1 MPRVAVFG
9 LGQFGTSLAEALTS
23 QGAEV
28 LAFDADPERV
38 EELKDQVAMAVELD
52 STDERALRAV
62 GLEQVQV
69 AVVAMGSNVEANI
82 LTAALLKQLGIPRIL
97 ARANTP
103 IQERILRA
111 IGVNKIINIER
122 EMGESIATTI
132 AIGDA
137 HRFFTLATGHSL
149 VEVDV
154 PQHLVGKTIEELQLR
169 QRHNVNVVAVKKRIP
184 DVDERGRR
192 TLREEI
198 SVVPKPSHAFEEGE
212 LLILA
217 GDNRD
222 IQALLRG

>member
-9 LGQFGTSLAEALTS
+9 LGQFGRTLAEALTN

-28 LAFDADPERV
+28 MAFDTSAERV
-38 EELKDQVAMAVELD
+38 EDIKDQVAMAVELD

-62 GLEQVQV
+62 GLDQVQLAIV
-69 AVVAMGSNVEANI
+69 TMGTNIEANI
-82 LTAALLKQLGIPRIL
+82 LTAALLKQLGVPRIF
-97 ARANTP
+97 ARASTA

-122 EMGESIATTI
+122 EMGEAIATTL
-132 AIGDA
+132 AIGDV

-154 PQHLVGKTIEELQLR
+154 PPYLVGKTIEEMQLR
-169 QRHNVNVVAVKKRIP
+169 QRHNVNVVAVKKRAP

-198 SVVPKPSHAFEEGE
+198 RVVPKPSEAFEEGD

-217 GDNRD
+217 GENAD
-222 IQALLRG
+222 IQALLKG

>member
-9 LGQFGTSLAEALTS
+9 LGQFGRTLAEALTN

-28 LAFDADPERV
+28 MAFDTSAERV
-38 EELKDQVAMAVELD
+38 EDIKDQVAMAVELD

-62 GLEQVQV
+62 GLDQVQLAIV
-69 AVVAMGSNVEANI
+69 TMGTNIEANI
-82 LTAALLKQLGIPRIL
+82 LTSALLKQLGVPRIF
-97 ARANTP
+97 ARASTA

-122 EMGESIATTI
+122 EMGEAIATTL
-132 AIGDA
+132 AIGDV

-154 PQHLVGKTIEELQLR
+154 PPYLVGKTIEEMQLR
-169 QRHNVNVVAVKKRIP
+169 QRHNVNVVAVKKRAP

-198 SVVPKPSHAFEEGE
+198 SVVPKPNEAFEEGD

-217 GDNRD
+217 GENAD
-222 IQALLRG
+222 IQALLKG